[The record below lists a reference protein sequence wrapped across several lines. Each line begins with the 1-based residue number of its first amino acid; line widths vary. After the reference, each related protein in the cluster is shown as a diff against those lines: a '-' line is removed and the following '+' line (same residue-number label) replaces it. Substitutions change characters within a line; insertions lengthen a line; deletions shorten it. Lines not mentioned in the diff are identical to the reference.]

1 MGLFQDLFG
10 RRKTVLE
17 ENKAEQMIEENIEGN
32 SKRVIKSIDELKKI
46 NVEETPVEEKKKE
59 KPVIT
64 TNPSYKLPPLALL
77 NRPKVSEKDNKEIED
92 IISKIE
98 LCLKSFKINSKVIE
112 VQSGPLMTR
121 YELEVSSGTDLNK
134 MSRLNKEI
142 AMTLSKKEVIIETP
156 IPGKNTVGITIDND
170 IPTTVSFYEMMTS
183 KVMEETKEKKLIVP
197 LGKTPIGEP
206 CTCEINKM
214 PHLLISGTTG
224 SGKTVLLNNII
235 CSIIMK
241 SKPDE
246 VKLVLVDTKVVEF
259 NCYNGIPHLLCPV
272 ISNPKQVA
280 ILLQKMVYEIEKRY
294 HMFASTSTKKIEGY
308 NEYVEKWNKDHQ
320 DEQLEKMPYILIIV
334 DDLLDLMAVA
344 QREIEDSII
353 RITQKARSAGIHL
366 IISTQRPSREV
377 LTDIIKTNI
386 PSRVSFA
393 VSSRSDSN
401 TILDQEGAEN
411 LSGNGDM
418 LYLPTEMKN
427 PLYIQGSYIE
437 DNEIQK
443 IIDYVKTQQEAFY
456 DDSLIEQEK
465 EEIDDSEGY
474 SNEWESL
481 YDEIIDFVIKQQK
494 ASASLLQ
501 RRFKID
507 YNRAATMIDK
517 LEADGIIGPP
527 TGTSEPR
534 EVLVRYSDEDY

>member
-1 MGLFQDLFG
+1 
-10 RRKTVLE
+10 
-17 ENKAEQMIEENIEGN
+17 
-32 SKRVIKSIDELKKI
+32 
-46 NVEETPVEEKKKE
+46 
-59 KPVIT
+59 
-64 TNPSYKLPPLALL
+64 
-77 NRPKVSEKDNKEIED
+77 
-92 IISKIE
+92 
-98 LCLKSFKINSKVIE
+98 
-112 VQSGPLMTR
+112 MTR
-121 YELEVSSGTDLNK
+121 YELEVSSGTNLNK
-134 MSRLNKEI
+134 ISRLNKEI
-142 AMTLSKKEVIIETP
+142 AIALSKKEVIIETP

-183 KVMEETKEKKLIVP
+183 KVMDKTKEKRLIVP

-206 CTCEINKM
+206 CTCEVNKM

-235 CSIIMK
+235 CSIIMR
-241 SKPDE
+241 SRPDE

-272 ISNPKQVA
+272 ISNPKQAA
-280 ILLQKMVYEIEKRY
+280 ILLKKMVYEIEKRY
-294 HMFASTSTKKIEGY
+294 HMFASTNTKKIEGY

-320 DEQLEKMPYILIIV
+320 DEQLEKMPYILVIV

-344 QREIEDSII
+344 HRDIEDLII

-366 IISTQRPSREV
+366 LFSTQRPSREV

-386 PSRVSFA
+386 PSRISFA

-418 LYLPTEMKN
+418 LYLPTEMKK

-443 IIDYVKTQQEAFY
+443 IIDYVKTQQEVFY
-456 DDSLIEQEK
+456 DDSFIELEK
-465 EEIDDSEGY
+465 EETDISENISSDSE
-474 SNEWESL
+474 NL
-481 YDEIIDFVIKQQK
+481 YDEIVDFVVRNGK
-494 ASASLLQ
+494 ASASIIQ
-501 RRFKID
+501 RKFKLG

-517 LEADGIIGPP
+517 LEEDGIIGPA
-527 TGTSEPR
+527 TGNSQPR
-534 EVLVRYSDEDY
+534 EVLVKYIDEDE